1 MSHPWVHIQFHDSI
15 SNRRESILASLCFIY
30 GLKVSSGLLFH
41 YFTGMFVVHWSYMP
55 LSEAVT
61 SYYQFHSILMFERWR
76 LIALSLEGFRLMFLL
91 VMEAFSHRYIFSG
104 AVLSMVFCVWKFFR
118 WLFSFDG
125 RCSLYGQAVSRWFT
139 FLQEAHAFVHLASW
153 QYIFLFWH
161 VQDVNL
167 LVLLQTKSGPCWF

>member
-1 MSHPWVHIQFHDSI
+1 M
-15 SNRRESILASLCFIY
+15 FIY
-30 GLKVSSGLLFH
+30 GLKVSSGLFFH

-104 AVLSMVFCVWKFFR
+104 AVLSMFFFVEVLSMVVVLCMARQFPGGSHFYRRHMLLFILLLGNTFFCFGMYKM
-118 WLFSFDG
+118 
-125 RCSLYGQAVSRWFT
+125 
-139 FLQEAHAFVHLASW
+139 
-153 QYIFLFWH
+153 
-161 VQDVNL
+161 
-167 LVLLQTKSGPCWF
+167 